1 MEDMCATLSAP
12 PSCPF
17 GNKEG
22 DTGRGDFFPALVPGG
37 RSLLVPGPFLL
48 ALCLP
53 WFPGDWGQGIKAE
66 TRGKEPV
73 AAPVSSLTPSLVSLS
88 DLPAHLYG
96 MASWAMRLEGDK
108 LGDPHR

>member
-1 MEDMCATLSAP
+1 MCATLSAP

-22 DTGRGDFFPALVPGG
+22 DTGRGDFFPA
-37 RSLLVPGPFLL
+37 FLL